1 MVEVEY
7 AKALFE
13 LAEEQTKTDCMDQL
27 SLIAQI
33 LDEEPEFTKLLKSPF
48 LSVKEKTEMI
58 KLVFP
63 FFKSSFKRVDDSFNQ
78 TGSYGFI
85 LQN

>member
-48 LSVKEKTEMI
+48 LSVKKNRNDQI
-58 KLVFP
+58 GFS